1 MVRMGNRAFDVLEC
15 DLRDTLRLIEGN
27 GAAAYV
33 CNTIEQPSSMARE
46 LDRCI
51 QRKPLAN
58 ARIAQ
63 KYASSQIVG

>member
-1 MVRMGNRAFDVLEC
+1 M
-15 DLRDTLRLIEGN
+15 RDALRLIEGN

-46 LDRCI
+46 IERCI

-63 KYASSQIVG
+63 KYASGQIVG